1 MSLPVTADQ
10 ARGFVQRRYG
20 LRVLHPLIDLPQGV
34 HSLAWLAHTDDGE
47 WVVKV
52 SDPRSDSPAT
62 LLSQCELYAFL
73 NSRGLHA
80 PVVKVNRAG
89 HHVSTITLFAGTYPI
104 TLMRYHQLRR
114 LEPESVSADD
124 LRQVAAQVA
133 RLHATMDEFP
143 GKHEIILDR
152 DKSLVEW
159 GQQDEGCYEMLI
171 GSPIVE
177 YFTTAEKSWLRA
189 IDTALLAHLDAS
201 FPDPAALSQ
210 AVLHG
215 DLSFE
220 HVRFL
225 PSREVYFFDFGDMSW
240 GPIAHELAWFLQGFP
255 QCSDLFRALG
265 RPPALAAG
273 GLPLAER
280 VHRDRRSGNRCL
292 PSQPRRGSGQVH
304 RRIEHQRAVTRHRGS
319 DPEHLS
325 TGRGC
330 ATATSPFHL
339 TEPRA
344 AHPHAGR
351 RQTVL

>member
-34 HSLAWLAHTDDGE
+34 HSRAWLAHTDDGE

-62 LLSQCELYAFL
+62 LLAQCELYAFL

-89 HHVSTITLFAGTYPI
+89 HHVSTITVFAGTYPI

-152 DKSLVEW
+152 DKSLAEW

-240 GPIAHELAWFLQGFP
+240 GPIAHELAWFLQGFRSAP
-255 QCSDLFRALG
+255 ISFERWADLRRWLLEGYRSRNGFTETDAAAIDVFLLNRAVGLAKYIVELNTNE
-265 RPPALAAG
+265 PSPATAEAIRSTYL
-273 GLPLAER
+273 LAEA
-280 VHRDRRSGNRCL
+280 VL
-292 PSQPRRGSGQVH
+292 Q
-304 RRIEHQRAVTRHRGS
+304 QR
-319 DPEHLS
+319 HLS
-325 TGRGC
+325 T
-330 ATATSPFHL
+330 
-339 TEPRA
+339 
-344 AHPHAGR
+344 
-351 RQTVL
+351 